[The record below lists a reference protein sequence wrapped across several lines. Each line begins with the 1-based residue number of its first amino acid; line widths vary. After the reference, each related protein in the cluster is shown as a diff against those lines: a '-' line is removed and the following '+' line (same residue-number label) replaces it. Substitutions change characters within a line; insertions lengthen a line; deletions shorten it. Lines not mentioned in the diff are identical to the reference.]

1 MPKKETLD
9 ADLKSQRKSAEDLL
23 SKELSVNRERL
34 WRTVQT
40 RLAPQLCGRIDP
52 DDVLQEAF
60 VDVVNRIDAFLTQD
74 SYTPFVWLR
83 LTIGQTLTN
92 IHRRHLGAEKRS
104 AYRESNA
111 KLKFDS
117 AATTR
122 FLIDQIVGYNTS
134 PSQTVMRHET
144 IAKFEEIIEQMKPL
158 DREILTLRHF
168 EDMTN
173 NEVAQLLGI
182 ESKAASIRY
191 VRAIKRLKESLDVLG
206 VEFEL

>member
-1 MPKKETLD
+1 MPSHESLETPSD
-9 ADLKSQRKSAEDLL
+9 IDRKRAEELL
-23 SKELSVNRERL
+23 SKELSANRDRL

-40 RLAPQLCGRIDP
+40 RLAPQLCGRVDP

-60 VDVVNRIDAFLTQD
+60 VDVVNRIDAFLAQD

-83 LTIGQTLTN
+83 LTIGQTLVN

-104 AYRESNA
+104 AYRETNA
-111 KLKFDS
+111 KHKFDP

-122 FLIDQIVGYNTS
+122 FLIDQIVGFNTS
-134 PSQTVMRHET
+134 PSQVAIRQET
-144 IAKFEEIIEQMKPL
+144 IAKFEEVIEQMKPL

-182 ESKAASIRY
+182 EVKAASIRY
-191 VRAIKRLKESLDVLG
+191 VRAIKRLKESLDELG